1 MEIRRTCIY
10 TKDVQRI
17 TGKTERVSRK
27 LIQTIKGKL
36 QKEPHQ
42 FITIYEFSNYTG
54 IDIEI
59 ISKYITD

>member
-27 LIQTIKGKL
+27 LIQTIKEKL